1 MSRGL
6 TEIERDIRALSDDDR
21 ARLLRALIAELDGPA
36 DADADQA
43 WLEESEKRLAE
54 IDSGAVG
61 VVPAESVFEEARSL
75 LRK

>member
-36 DADADQA
+36 DADADKA

-54 IDSGAVG
+54 IDSGAGG
-61 VVPAESVFEEARSL
+61 VVPAESVFTEARSL